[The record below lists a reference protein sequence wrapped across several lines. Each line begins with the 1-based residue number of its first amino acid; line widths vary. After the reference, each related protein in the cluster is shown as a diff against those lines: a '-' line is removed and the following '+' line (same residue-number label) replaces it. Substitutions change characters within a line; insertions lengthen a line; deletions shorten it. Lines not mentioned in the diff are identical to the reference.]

1 MEVIMDKFKQY
12 LISIGVSEDQ
22 ADKVISGMPEQKFYL
37 ASEEHLDDRYAKLK
51 EQKEQLDIDITAK
64 DKLVSDLQKTVSD
77 NADAVT
83 QIDEYKTAAE
93 TAQAKQAEIEKTYAV
108 KSVLAESGA
117 KDVDYAIFKLGGV
130 EKLEL
135 NKDGSIKGLE
145 NQVKSLK
152 ESNPDLFQETKTD
165 DSGKAG
171 YHTVDNGLEGGKGTP
186 ALSMA
191 EVKNMSTEEI
201 NANWDAVQAAMT
213 NENEGDN

>member
-1 MEVIMDKFKQY
+1 MDKFKEY
-12 LISIGVSEDQ
+12 LISIGVAEEQ
-22 ADKVISGMPEQKFYL
+22 ATKVVSGMPAQKFYL

-51 EQKEQLDIDITAK
+51 EQKDQMDADITAK
-64 DKLVSDLQKTVSD
+64 DKLVADLQKTVSD

-83 QIDEYKTAAE
+83 KIDEYKTAADA
-93 TAQAKQAEIEKTYAV
+93 AQAKQSEIEKTYAV
-108 KSVLAESGA
+108 KSALTESGA

-152 ESNPDLFQETKTD
+152 ESSPDLFQA
-165 DSGKAG
+165 DSGADPKAG
-171 YHTVDNGLEGGKGTP
+171 YKPLDNKLEDGKGTP

-213 NENEGDN
+213 NEGDN

>member
-1 MEVIMDKFKQY
+1 MDKFKEY
-12 LISIGVSEDQ
+12 LISIGVAEEQ
-22 ADKVISGMPEQKFYL
+22 ATKVVSGMPAQKFYL

-51 EQKEQLDIDITAK
+51 EQKDQMDADITAK
-64 DKLVSDLQKTVSD
+64 DKLVADLQKTVSD

-83 QIDEYKTAAE
+83 KIDEYKTAADA
-93 TAQAKQAEIEKTYAV
+93 AQAKQSEIEKTYAV
-108 KSVLAESGA
+108 KSALTESGA

-152 ESNPDLFQETKTD
+152 ESSPDLFQADKSD
-165 DSGKAG
+165 ADPKAG
-171 YHTVDNGLEGGKGTP
+171 YKPLDNKLEDGKGTP

-213 NENEGDN
+213 NEGDN

>member
-1 MEVIMDKFKQY
+1 MDKFKEY
-12 LISIGVSEDQ
+12 LISIGVAEEQ
-22 ADKVISGMPEQKFYL
+22 ATKVVSGMPAQKFYL

-51 EQKEQLDIDITAK
+51 EQKDQMDADIAAK
-64 DKLVSDLQKTVSD
+64 DKLVADLQKTVSD

-83 QIDEYKTAAE
+83 QIDKYKTAADA
-93 TAQAKQAEIEKTYAV
+93 AQAKQSEIEKTYAV
-108 KSVLAESGA
+108 KSALTESGA

-152 ESNPDLFQETKTD
+152 ESSPDLFQA
-165 DSGKAG
+165 DSGADPKAG
-171 YHTVDNGLEGGKGTP
+171 YKPLDNKLEDGKGTP

-213 NENEGDN
+213 NEGDN